1 MEQIQLEK
9 LKKKYNT
16 IIAILSVIIVVL
28 AVLLI
33 MVKSNVNTIVV
44 EKETAVE
51 QRDELKFELEELL
64 AEHELIKS
72 EYGQL
77 TDQLTEKDSMIIA
90 QAKEIEKLI
99 NSQAD
104 HRRIKRQL
112 DYLRGI
118 TQGYVNQIDSL
129 YTVNQ
134 QLTEEIVTTRKS
146 LDSEKQ
152 RTFELSQQ
160 KTGLEEKITSAA
172 VLRAYNISV
181 KALNLRS
188 SGKESETD
196 RARRADAI
204 KICFTLSENSLIP
217 AGTKDI
223 YVRIARPD
231 NYILTQGG
239 YSFIYQGNRIQYS
252 EKGNVNYNQ
261 KSQNVCVTY
270 NRGEV
275 ELKAGKYGVSI
286 FADDNEIGSTSFELK

>member
-1 MEQIQLEK
+1 MEQNQFEK

-16 IIAILSVIIVVL
+16 IIAVLSVIIVVL
-28 AVLLI
+28 AVMLI

-44 EKETAVE
+44 EKETAIE
-51 QRDELKFELEELL
+51 QRNELKFELDELL

-104 HRRIKRQL
+104 YRRIKRQL

-129 YTVNQ
+129 YTINQ
-134 QLTEEIVTTRKS
+134 QLTEEIVTTRRS
-146 LDSEKQ
+146 LDTEKQ
-152 RTFELSQQ
+152 KSFELSQE
-160 KTGLEEKITSAA
+160 KSGLQEKISSAA

-204 KICFTLSENSLIP
+204 RICFTLSENSLIP

-223 YVRIARPD
+223 YIRIARPD

-239 YSFIYQGNRIQYS
+239 YTFIYQGNRIQFT
-252 EKGNVNYNQ
+252 EKGNINYNQ
-261 KSQNVCVTY
+261 KSQNVCITY
-270 NRGEV
+270 NRGDV
-275 ELKAGKYGVSI
+275 EFKPGKYGVNI

>member
-1 MEQIQLEK
+1 MEQNQFEK

-28 AVLLI
+28 AILLI

-134 QLTEEIVTTRKS
+134 QLTAEIVTTRKS

-152 RTFELSQQ
+152 RSFELSQE

-172 VLRAYNISV
+172 VLRAYNISI

-204 KICFTLSENSLIP
+204 RVCFTVSENSLIP

-239 YSFIYQGNRIQYS
+239 YTFIYQGNRIQFS
-252 EKGNVNYNQ
+252 EKGNINYNQ
-261 KSQNVCVTY
+261 KSQNVCITY

-275 ELKAGKYGVSI
+275 EFKPGKYGVNI